1 MDPNIDEIG
10 KELEL
15 IFKNRE
21 TLDTKYYDYLL
32 SRAVNDRYFK
42 LGDIELSF
50 RKAIIYWK
58 QNEYPYDIVKKV
70 ILSFDLT
77 KELWD
82 NGIDY
87 DIDYMEFDIKYNEK
101 CKRLILSRT
110 TKYSKINIKII
121 SDDDK

>member
-15 IFKNRE
+15 ILKNRE
-21 TLDTKYYDYLL
+21 TLDLKYYDYLL
-32 SRAVNDRYFK
+32 NRAVSDRYFK
-42 LGDIELSF
+42 LDDIELSF
-50 RKAIIYWK
+50 RKAVIYWK

-82 NGIDY
+82 NRIDY

>member
-15 IFKNRE
+15 ILKNRE
-21 TLDTKYYDYLL
+21 TLDIKYYDYLL
-32 SRAVNDRYFK
+32 SKAVSDRYFK

-50 RKAIIYWK
+50 RKAKIYWK
-58 QNEYPYDIVKKV
+58 QNEYPYDVIKKD
-70 ILSFDLT
+70 ILSFDIT

-82 NGIDY
+82 NRIDY

-121 SDDDK
+121 NDDEK